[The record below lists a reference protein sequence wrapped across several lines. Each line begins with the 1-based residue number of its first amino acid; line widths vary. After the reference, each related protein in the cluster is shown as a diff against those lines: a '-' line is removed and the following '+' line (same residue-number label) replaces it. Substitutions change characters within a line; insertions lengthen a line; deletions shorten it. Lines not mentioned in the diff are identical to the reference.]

1 MPGGETVFKF
11 HQSKYPENAARVF
24 TANLASTD
32 TWLDD
37 ELKGM

>member
-1 MPGGETVFKF
+1 VFKF

-24 TANLASTD
+24 TVKLSPTD

-37 ELKGM
+37 DLKGM